1 MKPVEPTE
9 TKVVTSRSRVPLASV
24 QERASQSLKM
34 QPYALPAPSSLTRS
48 EKRQLLKMSV
58 QRILDAETL
67 LEPTTVEASGA
78 DSGSTLARRP
88 VLTWNNST
96 KTMWLLL
103 VAKLVTR
110 STTIRQRK
118 GSPKSGA
125 MDVDDNY
132 EAMDVDDKA
141 RITTEDDDSNADELK
156 EMLLEFIVADLP
168 LRCVWQRVHSDSA
181 IIN

>member
-1 MKPVEPTE
+1 
-9 TKVVTSRSRVPLASV
+9 
-24 QERASQSLKM
+24 
-34 QPYALPAPSSLTRS
+34 
-48 EKRQLLKMSV
+48 
-58 QRILDAETL
+58 
-67 LEPTTVEASGA
+67 
-78 DSGSTLARRP
+78 
-88 VLTWNNST
+88 
-96 KTMWLLL
+96 MWLLL